1 MEAASTHKPA
11 YDRLAELK
19 AFDETKSGVKGLSD
33 AEITHLPRI
42 FHAPPHLLDNISPS
56 AAAPDPHHHH
66 HPSPIFPIID
76 LEGATDDPA
85 KRNAIVNKLSEA
97 SANWGFFQIVNH
109 GIPLTTLDEM
119 KSGVR
124 KFHEQD
130 AEQRKQFYTRNFSSR
145 IVYNSNFDLFTGPAA
160 NWRDTVSF
168 NMAPDPLKPEQLP
181 TVCGEIVAEYSAEV
195 VKLGDLLFE
204 LLSEALGLRSNYLKD
219 LDCGRGIQ
227 MVCHYYP
234 ACPQPELTLG
244 ATKHADND
252 FITVLLQD
260 HIGGLQVLHQG
271 KWIDVPPLPEA
282 LVINIGDFLQL
293 ISNDKFISVEHR
305 VLANSMG
312 PRVSVACLFGTY
324 LFPNPRKYGP
334 IEELLSE
341 ENPAKYRETTTA
353 EYVLCG
359 NNKGLDGS
367 STLLQFKL

>member
-1 MEAASTHKPA
+1 
-11 YDRLAELK
+11 
-19 AFDETKSGVKGLSD
+19 
-33 AEITHLPRI
+33 
-42 FHAPPHLLDNISPS
+42 
-56 AAAPDPHHHH
+56 
-66 HPSPIFPIID
+66 
-76 LEGATDDPA
+76 
-85 KRNAIVNKLSEA
+85 
-97 SANWGFFQIVNH
+97 
-109 GIPLTTLDEM
+109 
-119 KSGVR
+119 
-124 KFHEQD
+124 
-130 AEQRKQFYTRNFSSR
+130 
-145 IVYNSNFDLFTGPAA
+145 
-160 NWRDTVSF
+160 
-168 NMAPDPLKPEQLP
+168 MAPDPLKPEQLP

-293 ISNDKFISVEHR
+293 ISNDK
-305 VLANSMG
+305 VLANSRG

-334 IEELLSE
+334 IEELLSA

-353 EYVLCG
+353 EYVCCG
-359 NNKGLDGS
+359 NDKGLDGS